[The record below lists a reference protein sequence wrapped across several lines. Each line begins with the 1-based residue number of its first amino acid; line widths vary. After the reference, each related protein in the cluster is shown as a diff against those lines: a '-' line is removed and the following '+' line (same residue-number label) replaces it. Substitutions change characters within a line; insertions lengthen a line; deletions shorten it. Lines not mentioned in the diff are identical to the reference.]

1 MLERKNKVSRKAGFF
16 LGRADSS
23 QGLAAA
29 RSPAGMDIHWKSI
42 QYRRVA
48 INRSAERQKGGFFCL
63 QGYAKINSVNDEEK
77 GAGSMGL
84 FRRSGTERKLR
95 ESFPYDPEKQIPVI
109 KASICTGEKAAG
121 FKDRKTG
128 KFTEIM
134 VINGEEDRELFMKA
148 YGLDDISTIY

>member
-1 MLERKNKVSRKAGFF
+1 
-16 LGRADSS
+16 
-23 QGLAAA
+23 
-29 RSPAGMDIHWKSI
+29 
-42 QYRRVA
+42 
-48 INRSAERQKGGFFCL
+48 
-63 QGYAKINSVNDEEK
+63 
-77 GAGSMGL
+77 MGL
-84 FRRSGTERKLR
+84 LRRSGAERKLR
-95 ESFPYDPEKQIPVI
+95 ESFPYDPEKQMPVI

>member
-16 LGRADSS
+16 SEESGFYAGSRCGSVTGGSGHPLEVHSIPPGRD
-23 QGLAAA
+23 
-29 RSPAGMDIHWKSI
+29 KSL
-42 QYRRVA
+42 RRKA
-48 INRSAERQKGGFFCL
+48 KGGLFCL
-63 QGYAKINSVNDEEK
+63 QGYAKINSESDEEK

>member
-1 MLERKNKVSRKAGFF
+1 
-16 LGRADSS
+16 
-23 QGLAAA
+23 
-29 RSPAGMDIHWKSI
+29 
-42 QYRRVA
+42 
-48 INRSAERQKGGFFCL
+48 
-63 QGYAKINSVNDEEK
+63 
-77 GAGSMGL
+77 MGL

-95 ESFPYDPEKQIPVI
+95 ESFPYDPVKQIPVI

-128 KFTEIM
+128 RFTEIM